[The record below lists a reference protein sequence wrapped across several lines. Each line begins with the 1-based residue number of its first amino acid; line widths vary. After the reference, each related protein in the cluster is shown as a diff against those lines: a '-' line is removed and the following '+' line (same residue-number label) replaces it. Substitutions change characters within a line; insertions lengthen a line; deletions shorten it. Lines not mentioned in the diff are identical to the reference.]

1 MAVYVS
7 LLPTTSSVKAALDDL
22 IKQQK
27 RRLRETCVILKG
39 QISDPRV
46 ILLCELGKNP
56 SGSGGREQM
65 WWARRPAG
73 SGFRRRGGGWW
84 TYTYLPARWSS
95 RPQEWDGRLEDIPAT
110 SDLCTAGDHGADRD
124 AGGRAMVPTKDAPPL
139 PKIGVVDEKQEIGEQ
154 MRPINEKGR
163 SIILSRL
170 PLPMDG

>member
-1 MAVYVS
+1 MNTNPWQSMYHYSPV
-7 LLPTTSSVKAALDDL
+7 PTTSSVKAALDDL
-22 IKQQK
+22 S
-27 RRLRETCVILKG
+27 ETCVILKG

-95 RPQEWDGRLEDIPAT
+95 RPQE
-110 SDLCTAGDHGADRD
+110 
-124 AGGRAMVPTKDAPPL
+124 
-139 PKIGVVDEKQEIGEQ
+139 
-154 MRPINEKGR
+154 
-163 SIILSRL
+163 
-170 PLPMDG
+170 